1 MEQNENK
8 NARPRE
14 KEEPLLKL
22 KTKKF
27 SHNIINKQL
36 MDFPS

>member
-1 MEQNENK
+1 MNENK

-14 KEEPLLKL
+14 KEEPLSTF

-27 SHNIINKQL
+27 SDNIINKQL